1 MEHLG
6 ISHRRL
12 RCGARLHSAVE
23 DAAIPAFAVRR
34 DQPYDGDAQAGALVD
49 LPRKD
54 LAARGGSLIE
64 GKVGGED
71 IAGAELLQDTA
82 QVRLASAE
90 LVVAGYPDVVVQGV
104 ERGDL
109 GRAVINGGGEGAAR
123 EVAAVDEEDVAVR
136 RTFAG
141 DVRREASEVKVGVNV
156 RRLDYGQR
164 VGRRD
169 RRERGQECNGQK
181 CLFHG

>member
-1 MEHLG
+1 M
-6 ISHRRL
+6 
-12 RCGARLHSAVE
+12 
-23 DAAIPAFAVRR
+23 
-34 DQPYDGDAQAGALVD
+34 
-49 LPRKD
+49 
-54 LAARGGSLIE
+54 
-64 GKVGGED
+64 
-71 IAGAELLQDTA
+71 LQDTA

-164 VGRRD
+164 VGRRLH
-169 RRERGQECNGQK
+169 RERGQNGEGQK
-181 CLFHG
+181 FLFHCELPKAVVVPACMNYLLRLSPRRWRAPLISFLAYRLA